1 VTLFQTSLIQVP
13 AYQHVVVVV
22 SIVLGLAVTQ
32 LLKGV
37 AQLYRT
43 RHRVRTYWIHSG
55 WIALLLLFGL
65 LLWWTYWNY
74 RGVPEWDFFR
84 FVLYLCPMIAFYY
97 LTAIVIPDPAEPVTD
112 LKEYYFSNRVGFFG
126 IFALYGVLAAVTA
139 ALVRDLPVLD
149 PTNIFRLALVLL
161 MLVLA
166 RSTSERVH
174 GAVLILCAGL
184 MLTFILLHQFHLG

>member
-1 VTLFQTSLIQVP
+1 MTAPLPAIVQE
-13 AYQHVVVVV
+13 AYQHIVVVT

-32 LLKGV
+32 LLRGV
-37 AQLYRT
+37 AQLYST
-43 RHRVRTYWIHSG
+43 RHRIRTYWIHWG

-65 LLWWTYWNY
+65 LLWWRDWNF
-74 RGVPEWDFFR
+74 RGIPEWSFFR

-126 IFALYGVLAAVTA
+126 IFALYGVLAVVTA
-139 ALVRDLPVLD
+139 SLVRSQPVLD

-161 MLVLA
+161 TLVLA

-174 GAVLILCAGL
+174 GTVLILCAGL
-184 MLTFILLHQFHLG
+184 LLTFILLYQYRLG